1 MYKKSEMLVQSCLL
15 IKPIVFVFVFY
26 VLVVVASF
34 DSQRYQISI

>member
-1 MYKKSEMLVQSCLL
+1 MYKKGEMHVQSCLL
-15 IKPIVFVFVFY
+15 IKPIVFVFVFN